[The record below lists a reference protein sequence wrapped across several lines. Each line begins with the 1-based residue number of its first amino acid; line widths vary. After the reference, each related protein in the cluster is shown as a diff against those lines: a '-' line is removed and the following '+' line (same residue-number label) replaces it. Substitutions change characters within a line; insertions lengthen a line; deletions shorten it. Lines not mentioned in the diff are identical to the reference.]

1 MFDPKSAPKEE
12 GIVVIAVLFGFI
24 GGGVALVLYDY
35 AWTAAAVIAILVA
48 TVVALVL
55 WLGWREP
62 ASKGQVGPG
71 LASTDDKAADAT
83 HHERD
88 ASEAT
93 HTAPA
98 TSAAMAPAASSISVD
113 PDDASSAA
121 GSTGAIETA
130 DAPGHVVTTGSA
142 AAAPV
147 TTPAPSKATDPE
159 QLAEGSEAQDDAQ
172 SKPAGTPKTA
182 PTPSES
188 APLDA
193 PAETGIKPAGLEAPR
208 GGQADNLKEIKGVGV
223 KLEQLLHDMGYYHFD
238 QIAQWTEVEIAWVD
252 ENLKGFRGRVTR
264 DDWVPQAKILADGG
278 DTDFSKKVDKGRVY

>member
-35 AWTAAAVIAILVA
+35 PWTAAAVIAVLVA

-62 ASKGQVGPG
+62 ASKGPVGPG
-71 LASTDDKAADAT
+71 RAGSKDDTAADVT
-83 HHERD
+83 SHERD
-88 ASEAT
+88 ASAAT

-98 TSAAMAPAASSISVD
+98 TSAAMAPAESSISVA

-121 GSTGAIETA
+121 GSTGTVETA
-130 DAPGHVVTTGSA
+130 EAPGHVVTTGSA

-147 TTPAPSKATDPE
+147 TTPAPSKATDPAPVPE
-159 QLAEGSEAQDDAQ
+159 GAEEHDDAQ
-172 SKPAGTPKTA
+172 SKPVGTPTA
-182 PTPSES
+182 PTASES
-188 APLDA
+188 TPFDA
-193 PAETGIKPAGLEAPR
+193 GADIGTKPAGLDAPR
-208 GGQADNLKEIKGVGV
+208 GGQPDNLKEIKGVGV

-238 QIAQWTEVEIAWVD
+238 QIVQWTEVEIAWVD

-264 DDWVPQAKILADGG
+264 DDWVPQAKILAGGG
-278 DTDFSKKVDKGRVY
+278 DTDFSKKVDNGRVY

>member
-35 AWTAAAVIAILVA
+35 AWTAAAVIAVLVA

-62 ASKGQVGPG
+62 ASKGPVGPG
-71 LASTDDKAADAT
+71 RAGRDDTAPDAT
-83 HHERD
+83 QRERD
-88 ASEAT
+88 ASAAT

-98 TSAAMAPAASSISVD
+98 TSAAMAPAASSISVE
-113 PDDASSAA
+113 PDDVSSAA
-121 GSTGAIETA
+121 GSTGAIETE

-147 TTPAPSKATDPE
+147 TTPAPSKATDPAPS
-159 QLAEGSEAQDDAQ
+159 AEGSEAQ
-172 SKPAGTPKTA
+172 SKPAGTPMA
-182 PTPSES
+182 PAPSENTPFG
-188 APLDA
+188 ADADIGTKPTGLD
-193 PAETGIKPAGLEAPR
+193 APR

-264 DDWVPQAKILADGG
+264 DDWVPQAKILAGGG
-278 DTDFSKKVDKGRVY
+278 DTDFSKKVDNGRVY